1 MITANDVHEFM
12 EKMAAEVPEPV
23 ADVKPDPTATG
34 TVGMGRKFLGAL
46 KGNPLMWG
54 LGLFGIGSG
63 AYAAY
68 GAPDE
73 YKKIEK
79 QLAEAVPTVNTLY
92 GRNPFTSVPQKDN
105 SQYGRDAEE
114 YGPIVAEMNE
124 YKRQSAAANAKS
136 AWAPKNT
143 PIEDQKVK
151 DPIDYT
157 MVRQFQKANKTD
169 TVPVQRYQRG

>member
-1 MITANDVHEFM
+1 
-12 EKMAAEVPEPV
+12 MALVQVQLA
-23 ADVKPDPTATG
+23 PTVRQMSTK
-34 TVGMGRKFLGAL
+34 RL
-46 KGNPLMWG
+46 
-54 LGLFGIGSG
+54 
-63 AYAAY
+63 
-68 GAPDE
+68 
-73 YKKIEK
+73 K

-124 YKRQSAAANAKS
+124 YKRQSAAADAKN
-136 AWAPKNT
+136 AWAPKST